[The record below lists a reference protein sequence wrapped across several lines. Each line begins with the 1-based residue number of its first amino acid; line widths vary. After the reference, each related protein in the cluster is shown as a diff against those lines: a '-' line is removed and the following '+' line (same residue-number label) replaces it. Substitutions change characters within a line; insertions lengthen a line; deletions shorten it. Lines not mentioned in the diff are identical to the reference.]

1 MIKIQSIQSNIL
13 HSFMEHMIMI
23 QHGQKHQT
31 LSLGMNFCHM
41 RQFQMLSLEEQIV
54 LVHFACRPNIIGL
67 CAKTK
72 LWQADTGV
80 AFTDSPSFSWPDSTV
95 ASPDGNCAELKASA
109 SAAHIHLSVLSQV
122 LLFIFIYQWKY
133 LKVLEIVLV
142 IINYR

>member
-1 MIKIQSIQSNIL
+1 MIKIQSVQSNIIIL

-41 RQFQMLSLEEQIV
+41 RQFQMLSMTEQIV
-54 LVHFACRPNIIGL
+54 LVHFARRPNIIGL

-80 AFTDSPSFSWPDSTV
+80 AFTDSPSFSWPDSMV
-95 ASPDGNCAELKASA
+95 ASPDGNCRTQSQCKCSTYP
-109 SAAHIHLSVLSQV
+109 SVCPQPGTSFHFYLSMKISKG
-122 LLFIFIYQWKY
+122 FRNNFSD
-133 LKVLEIVLV
+133 
-142 IINYR
+142 N